1 MPTFGGLLKKKKT
14 KEEDKSASS
23 GGGGHHSIH
32 KSSQKTDTSSQL
44 SSVKTASD
52 APSQSTAA
60 TTTTVTSTPE
70 PHAKSVESNGTP
82 NMNIANLVSPAG
94 GVVDSKPLARQ
105 TKGKYTLS
113 DFTIQR
119 TLGTGSFGRV
129 HLVQSK
135 HNQRFYAIKVLKKA
149 QVVKMK
155 QIEHTNDERKMLQR
169 VKHPFLI
176 TLWGTFQ
183 DSKNLYMV
191 MDFIEGGE
199 LFSLLRKSQ
208 VPLRSQHTRGR
219 IEADSDSGFQI
230 PWPSSMLPR

>member
-1 MPTFGGLLKKKKT
+1 MPTFGSLLKKKKT
-14 KEEDKSASS
+14 KESPADDKASQSSAGTQPVQKLHALSPVSS
-23 GGGGHHSIH
+23 KIGA
-32 KSSQKTDTSSQL
+32 T
-44 SSVKTASD
+44 TASSD
-52 APSQSTAA
+52 APSQPSQSTATA
-60 TTTTVTSTPE
+60 PSVTSPPPDSTTTANAP
-70 PHAKSVESNGTP
+70 AESNGAPPATS
-82 NMNIANLVSPAG
+82 MNVASLVNPPTGA
-94 GVVDSKPLARQ
+94 VDGKNAPRQ
-105 TKGKYTLS
+105 TKGKYTLT
-113 DFTIQR
+113 DFNIQR

-135 HNQRFYAIKVLKKA
+135 HNQRFYAVKVLKKA

-183 DSKNLYMV
+183 DSRNLYMV

-208 VPLRSQHTRGR
+208 VCRRPAFRMS
-219 IEADSDSGFQI
+219 
-230 PWPSSMLPR
+230 WPGVDEE